1 MLAAVHGR
9 SAEER
14 GNRPDAPPE
23 RALVA
28 NGTNRMFEYRHQS
41 LTDVAVSASTICA
54 LPACLQPS
62 SNGKL
67 RLLTLSATVEPRH
80 PATPHSKRR
89 RTSAQCCL
97 MKNYPQSFFFNL
109 FFRFF
114 KRFFTNFFVIFS
126 PKKLKIRRQGGRR
139 VY

>member
-1 MLAAVHGR
+1 VLAAVHGR

-67 RLLTLSATVEPRH
+67 RLLTLSATVELRH
-80 PATPHSKRR
+80 PAPPHSNPR
-89 RTSAQCCL
+89 RTSAPVL
-97 MKNYPQSFFFNL
+97 PNEKLSAVFFFNRF

-114 KRFFTNFFVIFS
+114 TVSLQIFLSFFS
-126 PKKLKIRRQGGRR
+126 LKN
-139 VY
+139 